1 MECENP
7 FISVLSYRKKNVCMI
22 EIRNSIA
29 EKRFLDGE
37 SGLPL
42 TTKEGADHGFGL
54 VNIRRVAQSY
64 YGDIAIE
71 QKDHEFG
78 LIVMLMV

>member
-1 MECENP
+1 MDGKETAVECENP

-42 TTKEGADHGFGL
+42 TTCRLLFVCGRPKSKRKE
-54 VNIRRVAQSY
+54 VR
-64 YGDIAIE
+64 
-71 QKDHEFG
+71 
-78 LIVMLMV
+78 